1 MTSQPLT
8 LRAKISY
15 GIGDM
20 GLALPGAMLGLLF
33 AKFLTD
39 TVGLAPSL
47 VAAAIF
53 IGRTWDWINDPIQGY
68 ITDRIRTPWGR
79 RRPFLLF
86 GAIPLGLSFLGLWWI
101 PPIESPLW
109 LTVYYAAV
117 FFLYDTFVTVIFVPY
132 VALTPE
138 ITSDYDDRT
147 AVTSFRMFFSLTGSL
162 LGTAIPLLLLGG
174 ASIPPEKSGQIFNI
188 GSGVAMAAVIPLL
201 VTFFGTTERAAP
213 PTEEHLHLRDI
224 LQAMRIN
231 RPYLMAIVIY
241 LTTISGFEILN
252 VTMLYFLQYKLQMP
266 GLADVIIPVMFTAA
280 LATIPIWLWVSRRLD
295 KARSFAVALI
305 FMSAVVMTF
314 AAFDNATPAALL
326 IGLAVLAGVGLAAGQ
341 TLPWS
346 ILPDTVEYGEY
357 LSGNRNEG
365 MYYSFMTL
373 SRKIASSISLPIVL
387 LLLDQSGYVPNVA
400 SQSAQALTTI
410 TFLFAG
416 LPIILF
422 GIAILTAL
430 RFPLSRA
437 RFNRIKSKLDK
448 RQSKIAP

>member
-1 MTSQPLT
+1 MTHQPLS
-8 LRAKISY
+8 LRTKISY

-86 GAIPLGLSFLGLWWI
+86 GAIPLGLAFLGLWWI

-109 LTVYYAAV
+109 LTVYYAAI

-147 AVTSFRMFFSLTGSL
+147 TITSFRMFFSLAGSL

-174 ASIPPEKSGQIFNI
+174 ASIPPEKSGQIFSI
-188 GSGVAMAAVIPLL
+188 GAGVAVAAVIPLL
-201 VTFFGTTERAAP
+201 VTFFGTSERTVP
-213 PTEEHLHLRDI
+213 QPEEPLRLRDI

-231 RPYLMAIVIY
+231 RPYLMAIIIY

-252 VTMLYFLQYKLQMP
+252 VTMLYYLQYKLKMP
-266 GLADVIIPVMFTAA
+266 GVADVIVPIMFTAA

-295 KARSFAVALI
+295 KARSLVFALI
-305 FMSAVVMTF
+305 YLSSIVLTLSALGS
-314 AAFDNATPAALL
+314 DTPAALL
-326 IGLAVLAGVGLAAGQ
+326 IGLGAMAGVGLAAGQ
-341 TLPWS
+341 TLPWAM
-346 ILPDTVEYGEY
+346 LPDTVEYGEY

-387 LLLDQSGYVPNVA
+387 LLLDGSGYVPNLA
-400 SQSAQALTTI
+400 EQSSQTLATI

-416 LPIILF
+416 LPVLLF

-437 RFNRIKSKLDK
+437 RFNQIKSKLDK
-448 RQSKIAP
+448 RQKG

>member
-1 MTSQPLT
+1 MTSRPLA
-8 LRAKISY
+8 LRTKISY

-101 PPIESPLW
+101 PPIESQLW

-138 ITSDYDDRT
+138 ITNDYDDRT
-147 AVTSFRMFFSLTGSL
+147 TITSFRMFFSLSGSL
-162 LGTAIPLLLLGG
+162 FGTAIPLLLLGG
-174 ASIPPEKSGQIFNI
+174 ASIPPEKSGQIFSI
-188 GSGVAMAAVIPLL
+188 GAGVAVAAVIPLL
-201 VTFFGTTERAAP
+201 VTFLGTSERIEP
-213 PTEEHLHLRDI
+213 PQEIPLNLREI
-224 LQAMRIN
+224 LQTMRIN

-252 VTMLYFLQYKLQMP
+252 VTMLYYLQYKLQMP
-266 GLADVIIPVMFTAA
+266 GSADVIIPVMFIAA
-280 LATIPIWLWVSRRLD
+280 LATIPIWLWISRRYD
-295 KARSFAVALI
+295 KVRSLVF
-305 FMSAVVMTF
+305 
-314 AAFDNATPAALL
+314 ALL
-326 IGLAVLAGVGLAAGQ
+326 YLGAILIILATLNSNTPMFVLMGLSALAGIGLAAGQ

-387 LLLDQSGYVPNVA
+387 LLLDFSGYVPNL
-400 SQSAQALTTI
+400 SIQSPQTVITI
-410 TFLFAG
+410 TLLFAG
-416 LPIILF
+416 LPVALF

-430 RFPLSRA
+430 RFPLNRA
-437 RFNRIKSKLDK
+437 RFNRIKSKLSK
-448 RQSKIAP
+448 RQNQ